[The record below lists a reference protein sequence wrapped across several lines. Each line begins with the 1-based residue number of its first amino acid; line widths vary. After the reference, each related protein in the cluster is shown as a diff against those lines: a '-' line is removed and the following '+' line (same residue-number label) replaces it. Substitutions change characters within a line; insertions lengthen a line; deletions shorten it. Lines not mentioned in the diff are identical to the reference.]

1 MSRFS
6 LEKIRRAGV
15 FWYIRH
21 RVHRTRFERTA
32 DEDKRKH
39 ERGDLSLQ
47 LQNAEREGDV
57 PQRHAATRRSDCA
70 RDLSQPRRNL
80 HRLREEDEDRRKGLR
95 QGLRRAED
103 GGEDR
108 ENRSAGGR
116 EGRHTIPSDVVFVI
130 REREHP
136 SFARDE
142 KNNLIYKVN
151 ISLREALT
159 GCNIQIP
166 LLCGESLNLS
176 TDDVV
181 SHGTCKRI
189 PGKGMPRRG
198 ECPGDLLVHF
208 SVAFPEELTEQ
219 QKDAISTIL
228 PD

>member
-116 EGRHTIPSDVVFVI
+116 EGRHPARGTLRREQKAGHHPQRRRLRDTRARASVFRAR
-130 REREHP
+130 REEQSHLQSEHFAERSLDRLQHPNPAALRRIVEPQHRRRRLPRHLQTNPREGN
-136 SFARDE
+136 A
-142 KNNLIYKVN
+142 
-151 ISLREALT
+151 EAWRM
-159 GCNIQIP
+159 
-166 LLCGESLNLS
+166 SW
-176 TDDVV
+176 
-181 SHGTCKRI
+181 
-189 PGKGMPRRG
+189 
-198 ECPGDLLVHF
+198 
-208 SVAFPEELTEQ
+208 
-219 QKDAISTIL
+219 
-228 PD
+228 